1 VRYQNGHEQL
11 AAGRTERASV
21 RLVPKLALALFAG
34 VFVVVAAFT
43 ALRAKRDVEA
53 FDADARRDQRIVGVT
68 AGAAVS
74 PQLTRSDAVWLA
86 ARVNDS
92 REGIQIRFV
101 SLAERPPPG
110 LEPLLKLGPS
120 ERPHPGAPKQL
131 VKEKEPG
138 EEADHLVTYV
148 GAPTVDEPHGAV
160 ELSQALASGSAYAW
174 QAFLS
179 AMASSLAM
187 VVVGGVTTAAIGAR
201 VVGRPVAELMSAARR
216 IGEGE
221 FDVLGTSQRRDEFG
235 ELAGALR
242 NMGRSLAEE
251 RQQTRRETE
260 ARIAALQQLRHAER
274 LSTLGQ
280 LASVLAHEIGTPLNV
295 VAGHAKLIAGGRLS
309 GEQVSESA
317 RAIGTQ
323 CERITGIVRRVLD
336 YARRRPAKRT
346 TVSGSDVLSSACGLL
361 EGLAARRGVEL
372 ALHQGQGDFTL
383 SADPNQLQQCL
394 TNIVSN
400 AIHASPE
407 GGVVTLS
414 LDAVSRPVGGERR
427 DFLAFA
433 VRDTGPGLD
442 DAVKTKIFEPFVTT
456 KPPGEGTGLG
466 LSVARDIVTE
476 HDGVIEV
483 ASEPGRGCVFTVFV
497 PRSCENV
504 QSNPGS

>member
-1 VRYQNGHEQL
+1 M
-11 AAGRTERASV
+11 

-34 VFVVVAAFT
+34 VFLVVAAFT

-74 PQLTRSDAVWLA
+74 PQLTLRDAVWLA

-101 SLAERPPPG
+101 SLAEQASHE
-110 LEPLLKLGPS
+110 LEPLLKLAPS
-120 ERPHPGAPKQL
+120 ERPRAGAPKQL
-131 VKEKEPG
+131 VKSREPG
-138 EEADHLVTYV
+138 QEADYLVTYV
-148 GAPTVDEPHGAV
+148 GAPTVDDPYGAV
-160 ELSQALASGSAYAW
+160 ELSQPLASGAAYAW
-174 QAFLS
+174 QGFLS

-187 VVVGGVTTAAIGAR
+187 LVVGGVTMAAIGAR

-221 FDVLGTSQRRDEFG
+221 FEVLQPSQRRDEFG

-242 NMGRSLAEE
+242 RMGSSLAEE
-251 RQQTRRETE
+251 RRRTQHETE
-260 ARIAALQQLRHAER
+260 ARISALEQLRHAER

-295 VAGHAKLIAGGRLS
+295 VAGHAKLIAAGKLP
-309 GEQVSESA
+309 GELVLDSA

-323 CERITGIVRRVLD
+323 CDRITGIVRRVLD

-361 EGLAARRGVEL
+361 EGLAARRGVKLEIRRDPD
-372 ALHQGQGDFTL
+372 DFTL
-383 SADPNQLQQCL
+383 SADPDQLQQCL

-400 AIHASPE
+400 AIYASPD

-414 LDAVSRPVGGERR
+414 LSATTRDVSGEPRV
-427 DFLAFA
+427 FLAFA
-433 VRDTGPGLD
+433 AEDRGPGLD
-442 DAVKTKIFEPFVTT
+442 EAVRARIFEPFVTT

-476 HDGVIEV
+476 HGGVIEV
-483 ASEPGRGCVFTVFV
+483 ESEPGRGCKFTVFV
-497 PRSCENV
+497 PRSNADVEPN
-504 QSNPGS
+504 SSS